1 MPVAG
6 AICAWFDDECGSREE
21 EDGGGRQD
29 EVRII

>member
-6 AICAWFDDECGSREE
+6 AICAWFDHECGCCEE

-29 EVRII
+29 EVEII